1 MTIIPRIDRYNA
13 WHEPLRWD
21 AFDAED
27 ASANFFII
35 LLASF
40 MVLTCG
46 VGPHIIADLIAKCC
60 TWDRVKTLS
69 EWTPGSISSN
79 DLIYTKAQFRLERKV
94 WDLSLDPL
102 ESLVDDHID
111 AEELSLLCVQP
122 PIFSVDPYNCCTALS
137 LSLSLRTFTHIS
149 HPPPPPISFLSI
161 PRSYDVEE
169 QRSLG
174 LEAIQAAH
182 DMRVNALQILPDV
195 LKHQLLAELGGKSLL
210 KRMKSKSFDL
220 LDDGY
225 SVQQA
230 LDHSD

>member
-1 MTIIPRIDRYNA
+1 MRPTPNLQCG
-13 WHEPLRWD
+13 PLQ
-21 AFDAED
+21 
-27 ASANFFII
+27 
-35 LLASF
+35 LLYCF
-40 MVLTCG
+40 
-46 VGPHIIADLIAKCC
+46 
-60 TWDRVKTLS
+60 
-69 EWTPGSISSN
+69 
-79 DLIYTKAQFRLERKV
+79 
-94 WDLSLDPL
+94 
-102 ESLVDDHID
+102 
-111 AEELSLLCVQP
+111 
-122 PIFSVDPYNCCTALS
+122 LS
-137 LSLSLRTFTHIS
+137 LSTYLHAYFS
-149 HPPPPPISFLSI
+149 PPPAPLPPPISFLSI